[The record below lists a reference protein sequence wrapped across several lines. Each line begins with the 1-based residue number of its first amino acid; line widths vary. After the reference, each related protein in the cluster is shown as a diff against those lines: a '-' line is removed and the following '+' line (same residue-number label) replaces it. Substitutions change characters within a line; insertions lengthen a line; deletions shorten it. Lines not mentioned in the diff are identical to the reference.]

1 MRLKQRVKSLEEDVL
16 ILKKIV
22 QDLMKMVKEQIDIK
36 ASLEEVK
43 SEVVKQQII
52 MQEHSAL
59 LVLLKHLK

>member
-1 MRLKQRVKSLEEDVL
+1 LRLKQRVKSLEEDVL

>member
-1 MRLKQRVKSLEEDVL
+1 VKSLEEDVL

>member
-1 MRLKQRVKSLEEDVL
+1 MKSLEEDVL